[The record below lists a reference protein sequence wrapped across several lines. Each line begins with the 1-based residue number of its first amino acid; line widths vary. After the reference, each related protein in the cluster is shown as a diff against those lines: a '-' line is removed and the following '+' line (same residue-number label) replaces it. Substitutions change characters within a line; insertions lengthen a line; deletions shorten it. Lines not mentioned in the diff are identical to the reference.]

1 MLILSWQEADDS
13 RKSTNDTPKVWNTI
27 FYCVLCVV
35 LRTLLTGVVS
45 SPSSLHNLFLVTS
58 LCPILFSLFSFL
70 FKVLKFS
77 LWWCYTKYYKS
88 IFLLVLPWKNVMVLW
103 LSECFLDFIIHVWN
117 LSLSLC
123 CVLRQVT
130 FLSQCLSLPKKE
142 TFYGWSQIKR
152 CSGLVCALNS
162 GLRGLSSRPGWVTVL
177 FS

>member
-13 RKSTNDTPKVWNTI
+13 RKSTNDTPKVSNTI

-45 SPSSLHNLFLVTS
+45 SPSSFHSLFLVTS
-58 LCPILFSLFSFL
+58 LCPILFSLFSS
-70 FKVLKFS
+70 KFWNS
-77 LWWCYTKYYKS
+77 AYDDVTQKYYKS
-88 IFLLVLPWKNVMVLW
+88 IFLLVLPWKNVIVLW

-142 TFYGWSQIKR
+142 TFYGWS
-152 CSGLVCALNS
+152 
-162 GLRGLSSRPGWVTVL
+162 
-177 FS
+177 

>member
-1 MLILSWQEADDS
+1 MTGGWWFKEVHQWYTKGMKYYFLLCFVCSVKNFIDRSCFQSKLPPQSLPSYQSLSYF
-13 RKSTNDTPKVWNTI
+13 V
-27 FYCVLCVV
+27 
-35 LRTLLTGVVS
+35 
-45 SPSSLHNLFLVTS
+45 
-58 LCPILFSLFSFL
+58 FSFL

-117 LSLSLC
+117 LSLLLC

-152 CSGLVCALNS
+152 CSGPVCALNS